1 MAAHLLGEKLG
12 EDIVIINIKELSSV
26 TDYVVIA
33 GAASDRQIRTLSKG
47 VQDGFITATTKAI
60 DGEEELEK
68 VKPLSVEGERAGAW
82 VLLDYGDVVIHIFIK
97 SERER
102 YDLEGL
108 WVDAPRVE
116 FDESKAGDG
125 DKVDDNEASAPS
137 N

>member
-33 GAASDRQIRTLSKG
+33 GATSDRQIRTLSKG
-47 VQDGFITATTKAI
+47 VQDGFITATTKN
-60 DGEEELEK
+60 GEELEK
-68 VKPLSVEGERAGAW
+68 VKPLSVEGERTGAW

-108 WVDAPRVE
+108 WADAPRVE
-116 FDESKAGDG
+116 FDESKAGDT
-125 DKVDDNEASAPS
+125 DTVDGNEASAPS